1 MLLKVVSKNIV
12 THEKIINK
20 NNYNMCVDEY
30 TEKNSQH
37 SDVAL
42 HVTYERQFF
51 SLDHVYVSVC
61 SHAYAQ
67 KPNK

>member
-1 MLLKVVSKNIV
+1 MNIQ
-12 THEKIINK
+12 K
-20 NNYNMCVDEY
+20 
-30 TEKNSQH
+30 KNSQH